1 MSFRYCSKINSITL
15 FVLFVST
22 LFSFFPDVVKADSSL
37 IKSSLNS
44 NINSENITPSI
55 TLDNN
60 SMNYQHIF
68 DSINSFKL
76 KQSELSG
83 KFKDLKFNFQKLNVN
98 YVEINK
104 AIIILLALTSLF
116 ILFIIALVNCSVNL
130 KNYEES
136 KINIDMNLQNSNY
149 LSEINKRKQA
159 RIQKQFEDQKKITK
173 NINIEMVKG
182 TNEDYEKYEKSQKS
196 TNYITKDINITF
208 NEEFQQLL
216 KANEISKSINDTFD
230 YDDKE
235 DFKDI
240 ISYI

>member
-1 MSFRYCSKINSITL
+1 M
-15 FVLFVST
+15 FVLFIST
-22 LFSFFPDVVKADSSL
+22 LFCFFTDVVKADL
-37 IKSSLNS
+37 IKSSTNYNTNS
-44 NINSENITPSI
+44 ASNITPSVS
-55 TLDNN
+55 LDNFDK
-60 SMNYQHIF
+60 SMNYQHVF

-76 KQSELSG
+76 KQSELNG
-83 KFKDLKFNFQKLNVN
+83 KFKDLKFNFKKLNVN
-98 YVEINK
+98 FVEINK

-116 ILFIIALVNCSVNL
+116 IVFIIALVNCTVNL
-130 KNYEES
+130 KNYEEN

-149 LSEINKRKQA
+149 ISEINKRKQA
-159 RIQKQFEDQKKITK
+159 RNQNQLAGQKVKNTK

-182 TNEDYEKYEKSQKS
+182 SNEDFEKVEKSQKS

>member
-1 MSFRYCSKINSITL
+1 MSLRYCSKINSITL

-22 LFSFFPDVVKADSSL
+22 LFSFFPNVVKADL
-37 IKSSLNS
+37 IKSSANS
-44 NINSENITPSI
+44 NINSANITPSLTI
-55 TLDNN
+55 DNFDK
-60 SMNYQHIF
+60 SMNYQQIF

-83 KFKDLKFNFQKLNVN
+83 KFKDLKFNFKKLNVN
-98 YVEINK
+98 FVEINK
-104 AIIILLALTSLF
+104 AIIILLALSSLF
-116 ILFIIALVNCSVNL
+116 FVLIIALVNCSANL
-130 KNYEES
+130 RNYEEG
-136 KINIDMNLQNSNY
+136 KLNFDVNLQNSNY
-149 LSEINKRKQA
+149 ISEINKRKQA
-159 RIQKQFEDQKKITK
+159 RIQKHIQAQKEIPK

-182 TNEDYEKYEKSQKS
+182 TNEDFVEKSQKS

-216 KANEISKSINDTFD
+216 KSNEISKSINDTFD